1 MFLTAAAAWRTG
13 WRPSRAGASRR
24 HLGTVVWWLVLGL
37 PTWLAALYF
46 GLISADQYQSE
57 ARFVVKSATS
67 QNAPPGL
74 SMLRSLGLGR
84 SQGDAYAVQD
94 FITSRDAIARLSPL
108 LPLEKIYGA
117 ADADFLARFPSIL
130 YRNNEER
137 FYAYFQ
143 HMVSVVH
150 LTSTGVTTLK
160 VRAFEP
166 ADARAIAAALLEQGE
181 ALVNRMNERGKA
193 DALRSAHAELDTAQ
207 QRLIAAQLAQTA
219 FRNRELTIDPASNAA
234 SLGELIGQLSSELA
248 ATQAQIRELSIGST
262 ASPQMP
268 GLRRRVTAL
277 EQQIVEERARI
288 GKDSGGLAHRIAD
301 YETLKLERDF
311 AEKRVN
317 VAETELVRAREEA
330 ARQQLYLERV
340 VEPNLPDYP
349 TQPER
354 LRLTAMVLF
363 ANLLALLIG
372 WLVYSGLREHVAH

>member
-1 MFLTAAAAWRTG
+1 MFLTAAAAWWPS
-13 WRPSRAGASRR
+13 WRPSRTGVSRR
-24 HLGTVVWWLVLGL
+24 HVGAALWWLVLGL

-46 GLISADQYQSE
+46 GLIAADQYQSE
-57 ARFVVKSATS
+57 ARFVVKSAKS

-74 SMLRSLGLGR
+74 SMLTSLGLGR
-84 SQGDAYAVQD
+84 SQDDAYAVQD
-94 FITSRDAIARLSPL
+94 FITSRDAIARLRPL
-108 LPLEKIYGA
+108 LPLEKIYGVA
-117 ADADFLARFPSIL
+117 EADFLAHFPSIF

-143 HMVSVVH
+143 NMVSVVH
-150 LTSTGVTTLK
+150 LASTGVTTLK

-166 ADARAIAAALLEQGE
+166 ADARAIAVALLEQGE

-193 DALRSAHAELDTAQ
+193 DALRSALAELDTAQ
-207 QRLIAAQLAQTA
+207 QRLVAAQLAQTA
-219 FRNRELTIDPASNAA
+219 FRNRELTIDPASNAV

-248 ATQAQIRELSIGST
+248 ATRAQIRELSIGST
-262 ASPQMP
+262 ASPQLP
-268 GLRRRVTAL
+268 GLRRKETAL
-277 EQQIVEERARI
+277 EQQIVQERARI
-288 GKDSGGLAHRIAD
+288 GRDSGGLANRIAD

-311 AEKRVN
+311 AEKRVT
-317 VAETELVRAREEA
+317 VSEAELVRAREEA

-340 VEPNLPDYP
+340 VEPNLPDYA